1 MYERVL
7 PSMRKW
13 RRSTQPA
20 VPGTLPEYSRALA
33 AHPVFGPMHLALVSA
48 GGASAVI
55 IGMPGF
61 AECLRESA
69 VLVAD
74 GTFLTV
80 PAGLQAYQLLTLHT
94 VAMGQHYHPVVALME
109 NRRQHLY
116 RAVLQKVWELAGNP
130 EPETVLSD
138 YEPALQGALREVTDA
153 PLQGCYFHFLQAL
166 VKRGRQ
172 EHVPMRLV
180 RLYATLAL
188 LPAER
193 APAAFAAQTDA
204 AMFLQIPLNHAYH
217 LYFRDYWMNIIRPET
232 FSVYQKSH
240 RTSNTAESFH
250 AYLKKMLGASPNIWR
265 FTHLTSIYFQIFS
278 FSTGSRR
285 ARGIAAKVCRVR
297 IAAAG
302 QSRRSLFT
310 AEARPPWRSGEAERR
325 GWQPRGSR

>member
-1 MYERVL
+1 MFCRLKNRCSMEVTMLQTIFQEEAERYPLAAPHLMYERVL

-20 VPGTLPEYSRALA
+20 VPGTLPEYSGHWQHILCLPNA
-33 AHPVFGPMHLALVSA
+33 FGIKGV
-48 GGASAVI
+48 GVG
-55 IGMPGF
+55 
-61 AECLRESA
+61 
-69 VLVAD
+69 
-74 GTFLTV
+74 
-80 PAGLQAYQLLTLHT
+80 
-94 VAMGQHYHPVVALME
+94 
-109 NRRQHLY
+109 RQ
-116 RAVLQKVWELAGNP
+116 P

-193 APAAFAAQTDA
+193 APAAFAALPDA

-310 AEARPPWRSGEAERR
+310 AEARPPGVLVKQNVVACNLEGLSLRANHHARSFE
-325 GWQPRGSR
+325 